1 MQTAETFE
9 QLLKVM
15 SVIDKID
22 SRIMK
27 LLDQLKG
34 FKESRK
40 IGLKLVESIKQR
52 ITWIYEDIR
61 LVFLSNL
68 DALARDGRMSLK

>member
-40 IGLKLVESIKQR
+40 IGLKLVESYKQR
-52 ITWIYEDIR
+52 I
-61 LVFLSNL
+61 
-68 DALARDGRMSLK
+68 

>member
-15 SVIDKID
+15 SVIEKIN
-22 SRIMK
+22 SGLIK
-27 LLDQLKG
+27 LLDQIKG

-40 IGLKLVESIKQR
+40 IGLKLVESYKKR
-52 ITWIYEDIR
+52 I
-61 LVFLSNL
+61 
-68 DALARDGRMSLK
+68 

>member
-9 QLLKVM
+9 HLLKVM

-40 IGLKLVESIKQR
+40 IGLKLVESYKQR
-52 ITWIYEDIR
+52 ISWIYEDIK

>member
-15 SVIDKID
+15 SVIDKIN
-22 SRIMK
+22 SGIMK
-27 LLDQLKG
+27 LLDQIKG

-40 IGLKLVESIKQR
+40 MGLKLVESYKQR
-52 ITWIYEDIR
+52 MSWIYEDIK

>member
-27 LLDQLKG
+27 LLDQLKA

-40 IGLKLVESIKQR
+40 IGLKLVESYKQR